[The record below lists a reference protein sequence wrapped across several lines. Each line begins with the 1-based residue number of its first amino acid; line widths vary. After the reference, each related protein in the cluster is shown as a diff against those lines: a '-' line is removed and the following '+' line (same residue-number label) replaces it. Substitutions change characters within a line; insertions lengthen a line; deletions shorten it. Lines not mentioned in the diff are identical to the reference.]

1 MKSVITLATCLAVTI
16 SLPTLAQS
24 ADQARQPQLLAAL
37 ETAQTTPAPR
47 RQVMRQATEQR
58 VSRATPRARRV
69 YEDRHTSL
77 SMSLDPR
84 YECEHNAQ
92 GEAISCWC
100 NWNEDAND
108 CKNMIL
114 NSPCGED
121 GAWWTSDVPGEYGC
135 DTQ

>member
-1 MKSVITLATCLAVTI
+1 MKTLVALAVAVTAAC
-16 SLPTLAQS
+16 SVSAFAQTDPAQSEPLVFAALDEAQS
-24 ADQARQPQLLAAL
+24 A
-37 ETAQTTPAPR
+37 PAPR
-47 RQVMRQATEQR
+47 RQVLRQATVER
-58 VSRATPRARRV
+58 GSRATPQQYRV

-84 YECEHNAQ
+84 YECEHGSDGN
-92 GEAISCWC
+92 AISCWC

-121 GAWWTSDVPGEYGC
+121 GAWWTSNVPGEYGC